1 MEKWRREIEIE
12 TGEEVERREGRRE
25 IVDSKNTEGII
36 RRRERERERRMSN
49 YWWCFGRGV

>member
-36 RRRERERERRMSN
+36 RRRERERRMSN
-49 YWWCFGRGV
+49 YWWGFGRGV